1 MSTLNHI
8 SFLGVDLDVAWP
20 YLVVGLLAIV
30 VVWVVRKRTVV
41 VCRPTLDCPRDSVDW
56 EDYDPR
62 RRYGD
67 KRTSNRRQGGFVPL
81 FLSSPAFTG
90 GVCVGVVLDRSTGG
104 LRIASEVEV
113 RPGQPLNVIAEAAP
127 PGTPWVAV
135 TVRNCTKERNR
146 FILGCEFATTP
157 PWNVLLLF
165 GWCRSS
171 GLSSTYAAL
180 RGRSDCPEWHA

>member
-1 MSTLNHI
+1 MRTPNHI
-8 SFLGVDLDVAWP
+8 SFLGVDLNVAWP

-30 VVWVVRKRTVV
+30 VVWAGRKRRVV
-41 VCRPTLDCPRDSVDW
+41 DARPKLDGPSDTGNW
-56 EDYDPR
+56 EDYDPH

-81 FLSSPAFTG
+81 FLSSPAFAG
-90 GVCVGVVLDRSTGG
+90 GVGVGVVLDRSTGG

-113 RPGQPLNVIAEAAP
+113 RPGQTLRVMAEAAP

-165 GWCRSS
+165 G
-171 GLSSTYAAL
+171 
-180 RGRSDCPEWHA
+180 